1 MQSRIREGNE
11 FEKHFLDINWVRLS
25 ENVCWIVDAFDFHSP
40 TLSNQFNALKFSR
53 TTERWKSKDLRGECN
68 EYSI

>member
-11 FEKHFLDINWVRLS
+11 FEKHFLDNNWVRLS

-40 TLSNQFNALKFSR
+40 TLSNQFNALDENFR
-53 TTERWKSKDLRGECN
+53 ERQKGEN
-68 EYSI
+68 LKI